1 MSDSGIVIEPR
12 GGAAAAAGPRLN
24 SAAIRRLNTARIFHA
39 LREHPNSSQR
49 ALAGLT
55 GLDAATVSAIVA
67 RLEGDGIV
75 ARSAP
80 RRSGQAGRPESRL
93 LIDPT
98 AGLLVG
104 AAIEPDAI
112 SLVAMGLDG
121 GRRARLDLPGST
133 DPATALATLQRGVA
147 EIAAGEA
154 APAGRL
160 LHIGIGVPG
169 LLDATGHLVLAPNL
183 GWRDVGLVS
192 MLRAAFAVPVQVDN
206 DAKAAALAERIFGV
220 ARGMRDFVFI
230 YGNAGIGG
238 GLHLGGRLYRGCDG
252 LAGELGHMKIVPG
265 GRACGCGG
273 LGCLEA
279 YVSERAIAAR
289 LREAGRDLA
298 GAKAIAAAAAA
309 GDAPVLGVLQEAGLH
324 LGLALANLVNVIN
337 PRAVVLGGNLAVLAD
352 ALMPAARRT
361 LAANGLPV
369 MLEDATVLVSPFG
382 TDAVPIGGAA
392 LALAAFQPI
401 PQDFQSAG

>member
-1 MSDSGIVIEPR
+1 MSDGEAQSRAEGA
-12 GGAAAAAGPRLN
+12 GAAGTRLN

-39 LREHPNSSQR
+39 LRENPSSSQR
-49 ALAGLT
+49 SLVGLT

-80 RRSGQAGRPESRL
+80 LRSGQAGRPESRL
-93 LIDPT
+93 AIAPR

-104 AAIEPDAI
+104 AALEPDAI

-121 GRRARLDLPGST
+121 HRRARLDLPGST
-133 DPATALATLQRGVA
+133 DRATALATLQRGVA
-147 EIAAGEA
+147 EIAAAEEA
-154 APAGRL
+154 SSGKL
-160 LHIGIGVPG
+160 CHIGIGVPG

-183 GWRDVGLVS
+183 GWRDMPLAAW
-192 MLRAAFAVPVQVDN
+192 LREAFAVPVHVDN

-238 GLHLGGRLYRGCDG
+238 GLHFGGQLYRGCDG

-265 GRACGCGG
+265 GRACKCGG
-273 LGCLEA
+273 RGCLEA
-279 YVSERAIAAR
+279 YVSERAIVAR

-298 GAKAIAAAAAA
+298 GAEAIAAAVAE
-309 GDAPVLGVLQEAGLH
+309 GDAAVVAVLEEAGGH
-324 LGLALANLVNVIN
+324 LGLALANLVNVVN
-337 PRAVVLGGNLAVLAD
+337 PRAVVLGGNLAVLAA
-352 ALMPAARRT
+352 ALMAAARRA

-382 TDAVPIGGAA
+382 TDAVPMGGAA
-392 LALAAFQPI
+392 LALEAFQPM
-401 PQDFQSAG
+401 PRDVHTAG

>member
-1 MSDSGIVIEPR
+1 MSDVETRPR
-12 GGAAAAAGPRLN
+12 AEGGTPGGPRLN

-39 LREHPNSSQR
+39 LREHTNSSQR

-67 RLEGDGIV
+67 RLESDGIV
-75 ARSAP
+75 ERSAP

-93 LIDPT
+93 AINPV

-104 AAIEPDAI
+104 AAIEPDVI

-121 GRRARLDLPGST
+121 RRRARLDLPGST
-133 DPATALATLQRGVA
+133 DPAAALATLQRGVA

-154 APAGRL
+154 ATGGKL
-160 LHIGIGVPG
+160 LQIGIGVPG
-169 LLDATGHLVLAPNL
+169 LLDASGHLVLAPNL
-183 GWRDVGLVS
+183 GWRDVELVA
-192 MLRAAFAVPVQVDN
+192 MLRAAFPVPVHVDN
-206 DAKAAALAERIFGV
+206 DAKAAALAEHIFGV

-238 GLHLGGRLYRGCDG
+238 GLHLGGRLYRGCGG
-252 LAGELGHMKIVPG
+252 LAGELGHMKIVVG
-265 GRACGCGG
+265 GRPCSCGG
-273 LGCLEA
+273 RGCLEA

-298 GAKAIAAAAAA
+298 DAESIAAAAAA
-309 GDAPVLGVLQEAGLH
+309 GDPPVLSVLEEAGGH
-324 LGLALANLVNVIN
+324 LGLAIANLVNVIN
-337 PRAVVLGGNLAVLAD
+337 PRAVVLGGNLAVLAG
-352 ALMPAARRT
+352 ALMAAARRA

-369 MLEDATVLVSPFG
+369 MLEDAKVLVSPFG
-382 TDAVPIGGAA
+382 TDAVPMGGAA
-392 LALAAFQPI
+392 LALEAFQPM
-401 PQDFQSAG
+401 PQDFRTAG